1 MRRLIAITCSLLL
14 LSSCSDD
21 PDGEASSSTSPAVTG
36 TDAESPDTVVP
47 STEPTTTVPTVQRPA
62 TIDELL
68 SIGRPI
74 VLAHTAGEDEYPAS
88 TMFGFGESVEAGVDM
103 LDMNVMLTADGV
115 LVVQHD
121 DDVDR
126 TTNGTGAVGDLTY
139 DEISALDNAYW
150 FTPDCGPCTG
160 RPDDE
165 YVYRGIRTGDRPTPE
180 GYYPEDFTIP
190 RFRDV
195 VARFPDMPL
204 NVEIKG
210 EGDPARAAAEVLA
223 AELEELGRSAATV
236 VASFEDDIVAYFHQ
250 LAPDVEIS
258 PGLDALTAWVL
269 ERTPLPDNM
278 RILQLPPEYSGLD
291 VITGQLVADSVAA
304 GYPIWVWPNDRSLEN
319 QVSYFDFL
327 SQGIVGLNI
336 NFPAQGVAAVEQ
348 FVASS
353 ASGSGLAAAPSA
365 GCGVAVPTG
374 SGEST
379 IEFTGAGQDGI
390 YVRHLPPAYDS
401 TTPLPLVL
409 DLHGWSEPAAVHLAF
424 SGLAAYGDDH
434 HFVTLVPDITR
445 PVPRWDTAVDGADIK
460 WIAALLDEAEAT
472 LCLDTNRIFVAGM
485 SNGAM
490 MTSAIACSLDERI
503 AAVAPVAGV
512 RDMEGCNPER
522 TVPIIAFHGTDD
534 RFLSFEGGLGP
545 AVADLPNPDGTG
557 TLGTDV
563 IALNGDTP
571 SVPEVMAAW
580 ATRNGCTDADPE
592 EVFVAD
598 DVARLAWD
606 CPVSGG
612 TVLYRIEG
620 GGHTWP
626 GSEFGARIVD
636 MVGATTPNLSANQM
650 MWQFFLLHPLGA
662 D

>member
-1 MRRLIAITCSLLL
+1 MRRLAAITCSLLL
-14 LSSCSDD
+14 LSACSDD
-21 PDGEASSSTSPAVTG
+21 PGGDASSPTSPAVTG
-36 TDAESPDTVVP
+36 TEAEPPDTVAP
-47 STEPTTTVPTVQRPA
+47 STEPATSVPDVQRPA

-88 TMFGFGESVEAGVDM
+88 TMFGFSESVKAGVDM

-126 TTNGTGAVGDLTY
+126 TTNGIGAVGDLTY

-150 FTPDCGPCTG
+150 FTPDCGPCTD
-160 RPDDE
+160 RPDEE
-165 YVYRGIRTGDRPTPE
+165 YVYRGVRTGDRPIPE
-180 GYYPEDFTIP
+180 GYNPEDFTIP
-190 RFRDV
+190 LFRDV
-195 VARFPDMPL
+195 VERFPDMPL

-223 AELEELGRSAATV
+223 AELQELGRSAATV
-236 VASFEDDIVAYFHQ
+236 VASFEDDIVTYFHQ

-269 ERTPLPDNM
+269 DRTPLPEGM
-278 RILQLPPEYSGLD
+278 RILQLPPEYSGLE
-291 VITGQLVADSVAA
+291 VITGQLVVDSTAA

-319 QVSYFDFL
+319 PASYMDFL

-336 NFPAQGVAAVEQ
+336 NFPGQGVEAVRQ
-348 FVASS
+348 FVTSS
-353 ASGSGLAAAPSA
+353 ASTSGVAAAPSA
-365 GCGVAVPTG
+365 GCGVAEATG
-374 SGEST
+374 PGEST
-379 IEFTGAGQDGI
+379 ISFTGAGQDGT

-401 TTPLPLVL
+401 TTPLPLVI
-409 DLHGWSEPAAVHLAF
+409 DLHGWSEPAGVHLVF
-424 SGLAAYGDDH
+424 SGLASYGDDH
-434 HFVTLVPDITR
+434 RFITLVPDITR

-472 LCLDTNRIFVAGM
+472 LCLDINRIFVAGM

-490 MTSAIACSLDERI
+490 MTSAIACSLDDRI

-512 RDMEGCNPER
+512 RDMDGCNPAR
-522 TVPIIAFHGTDD
+522 AVPIMAFHGTAD
-534 RFLSFEGGLGP
+534 RFLPFEGGLGP

-563 IALNGDTP
+563 IALDGDTP
-571 SVPEVMAAW
+571 SVPEVMTAW
-580 ATRNGCTDADPE
+580 ASRNGCTDADPE
-592 EVFVAD
+592 EVPVAD
-598 DVARLAWD
+598 DVTRLAWD
-606 CPVSGG
+606 CPTSGE
-612 TVLYRIEG
+612 TILYRIEG

-626 GSEFGARIVD
+626 GSEFGTMITD
-636 MVGATTPNLSANQM
+636 MVGATTLNLSANQV

-662 D
+662 N